1 MSPSAAWRLETLGFT
16 NVYDYVGG
24 KANWFAAGLP
34 REGELTGI
42 PRAGDVARRDDVTC
56 RPTDRIGDVIDRMIQ
71 KRMKIGELAK
81 EAGLTAK
88 TIRFYEGVQ
97 LLDDP
102 GRTESGYRQYG
113 AEDVERLEFIKN
125 AKRLGLSLDEIR
137 DILKIRALSQSP
149 CVHVRALLDQ
159 KLEQVDAVIRQLEEF
174 RQALQQLGAESH
186 EVVEQAAGQPCNCG
200 IIEKGIDADGRM
212 AMAWVERR
220 RK

>member
-1 MSPSAAWRLETLGFT
+1 M
-16 NVYDYVGG
+16 
-24 KANWFAAGLP
+24 
-34 REGELTGI
+34 EL
-42 PRAGDVARRDDVTC
+42 
-56 RPTDRIGDVIDRMIQ
+56 Q

-81 EAGLTAK
+81 ETGLTAK

-186 EVVEQAAGQPCNCG
+186 EVVEQAAVQPCICG
-200 IIEKGIDADGRM
+200 IIEKGIDADGQV

>member
-24 KANWFAAGLP
+24 KADWFAAGLP
-34 REGELTGI
+34 REGELTSI
-42 PRAGDVARRDDVTC
+42 PRAGDVARRDDVAC

-81 EAGLTAK
+81 ETGLTAK

-97 LLDDP
+97 LLDNP

-137 DILKIRALSQSP
+137 DILKIRALSQSS

-159 KLEQVDAVIRQLEEF
+159 KLPLGGVDFVVIAHTFQILLLYLVIATMLLR
-174 RQALQQLGAESH
+174 RS
-186 EVVEQAAGQPCNCG
+186 PNCQ
-200 IIEKGIDADGRM
+200 
-212 AMAWVERR
+212 
-220 RK
+220 